1 MQVENA
7 LFAHDAVREVAVV
20 AVPCDVHGEQ
30 VAAVVVLHPPSHPSR
45 RPGSPAPPPSEDVLR
60 EVARGLL
67 PRHAVPAL
75 VVCLSD
81 DEAASGDG
89 LPKNATGKV
98 VKAEVKLLAL
108 REWEKRGLGKKGPRG
123 QMEAVRAK
131 L

>member
-30 VAAVVVLHPPSHPSR
+30 VAAVVVLHPPSHTSR
-45 RPGSPAPPPSEDVLR
+45 RSAAAPPSEEVLR